1 LSFTKLQDKFR
12 NRKSKKEKFMR
23 NCFNNIKHGHR
34 DGDCRKC
41 DIQPQCCRYE
51 RQGRLKIED

>member
-1 LSFTKLQDKFR
+1 
-12 NRKSKKEKFMR
+12 MR